1 VCRATVLCIWSFPI
15 SIRLLRPPLTAA
27 QVHGPVEFSANRA
40 GFGIKA
46 ADPFD
51 VGTGIYYRKYLDL
64 QVEDTIP
71 IRFERTQRNLDLR
84 SRSFGVGGCTPYDM
98 FIIGD
103 VEKFSWVAL
112 ALADGGQIR

>member
-1 VCRATVLCIWSFPI
+1 VPSHCPLHLVIPDFDTSATS
-15 SIRLLRPPLTAA
+15 AA
-27 QVHGPVEFSANRA
+27 HRSSSTWPVEFNANRA

-64 QVEDTIP
+64 QVEDTNP

-84 SRSFGVGGCTPYDM
+84 SRSFGVGGCTSYDT